1 MIRDVGRGKA
11 RGRLL
16 PFSFHKGA
24 EGARK
29 KCHTHPINF
38 FDNPCCMIIV
48 SSLYRGSMAAQ
59 IVKDIQSAGGFIT
72 LTDLSG
78 YRAIERGPLRTKVKD
93 LELLTTPPPGSG
105 ALISL
110 ALKIMAGLFEIYHS
124 LFRFKNHMICSLAS
138 AE

>member
-1 MIRDVGRGKA
+1 
-11 RGRLL
+11 
-16 PFSFHKGA
+16 
-24 EGARK
+24 
-29 KCHTHPINF
+29 
-38 FDNPCCMIIV
+38 
-48 SSLYRGSMAAQ
+48 MAAQ

-124 LFRFKNHMICSLAS
+124 LFSFKNHMICSLAS